1 MATVRQ
7 DDGEAFLELYG
18 RPTRGQLNVRRGET
32 FGIMEDTPVLH
43 QSDALRVI
51 ASKYLRLAKDTKD
64 RSDRRK
70 FFDYAMLYAQ
80 LSEQSERR
88 GTSRA
93 MPGGDRKRA
102 DVSEPGDVSERGDGF
117 ARPHGR

>member
-1 MATVRQ
+1 MA
-7 DDGEAFLELYG
+7 
-18 RPTRGQLNVRRGET
+18 RPFWNCTGGPLVASSTLGGGET

-43 QSDALRVI
+43 QSDALRVM

-64 RSDRRK
+64 PRDRKK
-70 FFDYAMLYAQ
+70 FFDYAMVYAQ

-93 MPGGDRKRA
+93 IAGGDR
-102 DVSEPGDVSERGDGF
+102 
-117 ARPHGR
+117 